1 MDHDLLCVINRADL
15 DAKAEQILPRFV
27 KPLKEEVHRV
37 EVVGGATRIPRVKEA
52 AKQFFEREQLDGSLN
67 GDEAAAFGATL
78 YAAKQSTS
86 FRLREFTITDAY
98 PHAIGIR
105 MGTEDTAEEADAE
118 AEDGAKKSKDKL
130 LFKANTK
137 FPHKKLIT
145 MSRAEDLQVSLGYR
159 DQDGSSTADPIATFN
174 IS

>member
-1 MDHDLLCVINRADL
+1 MVAPSPPPAHP
-15 DAKAEQILPRFV
+15 EPSLPR
-27 KPLKEEVHRV
+27 
-37 EVVGGATRIPRVKEA
+37 
-52 AKQFFEREQLDGSLN
+52 
-67 GDEAAAFGATL
+67 AFR

-105 MGTEDTAEEADAE
+105 MDGGAAEEAEAE
-118 AEDGAKKSKDKL
+118 AGDADEKPSRSKDKL

-145 MSRAEDLQVSLGYR
+145 MSRAEDLHVSLGHR
-159 DQDGSSTADPIATFN
+159 DP
-174 IS
+174 

>member
-52 AKQFFEREQLDGSLN
+52 AKEFFGRETLDGSLN

-105 MGTEDTAEEADAE
+105 MGTEEAAEEAE
-118 AEDGAKKSKDKL
+118 GEDKESEEKEGKSKSK
-130 LFKANTK
+130 
-137 FPHKKLIT
+137 
-145 MSRAEDLQVSLGYR
+145 
-159 DQDGSSTADPIATFN
+159 
-174 IS
+174 